1 MKRILALILAL
12 LMVFGM
18 VACSEDGGS
27 GKSGKLDTQE
37 MGEDFA
43 KYLFTPDVE
52 RLYDMMPLDL
62 AMEQLGSDEREEAE
76 ALIDEQIDST
86 QSMLEAQYNG
96 VDFEWSVDVTDEE
109 ELDADE
115 LEELNEFYADA
126 DLTVDEAV
134 SAETEITLTADGE
147 EETLPLDL
155 VYVKIDGDW
164 YLDVNCIAELAN
176 LGL

>member
-18 VACSEDGGS
+18 VACGKDGGS
-27 GKSGKLDTQE
+27 KKSGKLDTQA

-43 KYLFTPDVE
+43 DYLFTPDVE
-52 RLYDMMPLDL
+52 RLYKMTPLNL
-62 AMEQLGSDEREEAE
+62 AMEQLDSDEREEAE
-76 ALIDEQIDST
+76 EVMDEEIAAT
-86 QSMLEAQYNG
+86 QSLLEAQFDG
-96 VDFEWSVDVTDEE
+96 LDFEWSVDVTDEE

-134 SAETEITLTADGE
+134 RADTEITLTSDGE
-147 EETLPLDL
+147 EETMSLDL

-164 YLDVNCIAELAN
+164 YLDINCLAELAE